1 MMKGMK
7 AIYLAI
13 AALAVLSLVI
23 VACGDEEPEP
33 TSTPTPA
40 APAIDMDA
48 VSAIGSAMAAQIQ
61 EGIRAELAQLQPPL
75 SEDEI
80 RTLIE
85 GAVAQNIPEGISSAD
100 VQAMVDSAVAA
111 AAAEGVNQE
120 DVTAAIGAALA
131 QAAAGQREPL
141 SQADVERI
149 VRAAVATPE
158 PTPTPAPTA
167 VATPAPTATMAPKVP
182 VDPRLKVAMVPPGHQ
197 VTMMYRTFQSSTGPQ
212 KAMYEHLIYKDRYSG
227 EFTNEQLATEWS
239 LTPDGM
245 TWSAKLRE
253 GVPFHHTGTEFT
265 AKDVIHTVQVLARDD
280 SLASASIWRDL
291 GVAEENFD
299 VINDHEIVWNLDK
312 PEPLIDFWMAE
323 EWVAGIIS
331 KDYTDLVGLDGYH
344 ERPIGT
350 GPFRFVEIVI
360 DSHILHERVQ
370 DHWRKT
376 PEFHELQFFYIKEDS
391 TRLAK
396 LLTREVAL
404 ADVPRTQLPEA
415 VQRGLQVATS
425 TLPGF
430 YIYAFIG
437 GQYYDQPTPV
447 LAGARKDDPETGIE
461 PIAPG
466 YSADDPLRD
475 PRVREALNV
484 AINRDAI
491 RKAFWG
497 DAAIPQAIHNVP
509 PYRFD
514 CKDDWF
520 PHPGP
525 DGGTG
530 CDGRGYPYA
539 YDPDRATQLLTEAG
553 YPDGFD
559 FRLMMAPNMAGVP
572 EGPDVGEA
580 IHSDWGAI
588 GLDAEIIEVEFAE
601 VLRLNRERDMGRT
614 VFMMRYATG
623 PAPLGWCFPMSNV
636 GGGCGSSVWEYA
648 ELDELY
654 VDLRKQ
660 ITPEDM
666 LAGIH
671 ATGDWM
677 YANHLI
683 IPLFFLYPQ
692 VGYDPG
698 ILQGYEANMLHMGP
712 VRHHEYTVP
721 VYK

>member
-1 MMKGMK
+1 MTK
-7 AIYLAI
+7 AMNKVYLAI
-13 AALAVLSLVI
+13 AALAVLSLLI
-23 VACGDEEPEP
+23 LACGEDEPEATAP
-33 TSTPTPA
+33 PPP
-40 APAIDMDA
+40 APATVDVAGLTSQLEQTIR
-48 VSAIGSAMAAQIQ
+48 Q
-61 EGIRAELAQLQPPL
+61 EVAKVQPPL
-75 SEDEI
+75 SEDQI
-80 RTLIE
+80 RSLIE
-85 GAVAQNIPEGISSAD
+85 NAVIQNAPDTVSGAEI
-100 VQAMVDSAVAA
+100 QAMVDSAVKA
-111 AAAEGVNQE
+111 AAAEGVSQE
-120 DVTAAIGAALA
+120 DVSTAIGEALAAA
-131 QAAAGQREPL
+131 QAAQAEPL
-141 SQADVERI
+141 SPADVERI
-149 VRAAVATPE
+149 VRAAVPTPAPPPTAMATAE
-158 PTPTPAPTA
+158 PTPTPA
-167 VATPAPTATMAPKVP
+167 ATMAPKVP
-182 VDPRLKVAMVPPGHQ
+182 VDARLKVAMVPPGHQ

-212 KAMYEHLIYKDRYSG
+212 KAMYEHLIYKDRYTG
-227 EFTNEQLATEWS
+227 EFNNEQLATEW
-239 LTPDGM
+239 TMEPDGM
-245 TWSAKLRE
+245 SWTFKLRE

-265 AKDVIHTVQVLARDD
+265 AKDVIHTVRVLGRDD
-280 SLASASIWRDL
+280 SLASSSIWQDL
-291 GVAEENFD
+291 GLADTNF
-299 VINDHEIVWNLDK
+299 VVSNDYEITWNLDK
-312 PEPLIDFWMAE
+312 PEPLLDFWMAE

-350 GPFRFVEIVI
+350 GPFRFVELVI
-360 DSHILHERVQ
+360 DSHILHERVE
-370 DHWRKT
+370 DHWRQT

-437 GQYYDQPTPV
+437 GQYYDQPTTV
-447 LAGARKDDPETGIE
+447 LAGARKGETE
-461 PIAPG
+461 EVAQG

-475 PRVREALNV
+475 PKVREALNV

-491 RKAFWG
+491 RQAFWG

-509 PYRFD
+509 PYRYD
-514 CKDDWF
+514 CKDEWF

-525 DGGTG
+525 AGGTG
-530 CDGRGYPYA
+530 CEGRGYPYP
-539 YDPDRATQLLTEAG
+539 YDPDRAKQLLAEAG

-588 GLDAEIIEVEFAE
+588 GLSADIVVVEFAE
-601 VLRLNRERDMGRT
+601 VLRLQRERDMGRT

-636 GGGCGSSVWEYA
+636 GGGCGSAIWEYP
-648 ELDELY
+648 ELDELF
-654 VDLRKQ
+654 VDLKQ
-660 ITPEDM
+660 QVLPEEV
-666 LAGIH
+666 LTRIH
-671 ATGDWM
+671 KTGDWM

-683 IPLFFLYPQ
+683 IPLFFLFPQ
-692 VGYDPG
+692 VGFDPA

-712 VRHHEYTVP
+712 VRHHEFSKP
-721 VYK
+721 VYQ

>member
-1 MMKGMK
+1 MTKGIFK
-7 AIYLAI
+7 VYLAI
-13 AALAVLSLVI
+13 AAVAALSLLI
-23 VACGDEEPEP
+23 VACGSDDETPAP
-33 TSTPTPA
+33 TA
-40 APAIDMDA
+40 APAPTID
-48 VSAIGSAMAAQIQ
+48 VGAITSGITAQVQQTIQQEMAKA
-61 EGIRAELAQLQPPL
+61 QPPL

-85 GAVAQNIPEGISSAD
+85 GAVSANVPEGISASD

-111 AAAEGVNQE
+111 AAAEGVSQE
-120 DVTAAIGAALA
+120 DVTAAIGAAIA
-131 QAAAGQREPL
+131 QAAAAQPDPL
-141 SQADVERI
+141 SQADIERI
-149 VRAAVATPE
+149 VAAAVATPV
-158 PTPTPAPTA
+158 PTPAPVPTAMPTPAPTA
-167 VATPAPTATMAPKVP
+167 MAPKVP

-265 AKDVIHTVQVLARDD
+265 AKDVIHTVQVLARED
-280 SLASASIWRDL
+280 SLASAAIWRDL
-291 GVAEENFD
+291 GVDDSNFD
-299 VINDHEIVWNLDK
+299 VAGDHEITWNLDK
-312 PEPLIDFWMAE
+312 AEPLIDFWMAE
-323 EWVAGIIS
+323 EWVAGVIS

-350 GPFRFVEIVI
+350 GPFRFVELVI
-360 DSHILHERVQ
+360 DSHILHERVE

-415 VQRGLQVATS
+415 VQRGLQIATS

-437 GQYYDQPTPV
+437 GQYYSEPQTV
-447 LAGARKDDPETGIE
+447 LSGAREGKTEE
-461 PIAPG
+461 VAVG
-466 YSADDPLRD
+466 YSADDPLSD
-475 PRVREALNV
+475 VRVREALNV

-509 PYRFD
+509 PYRYD
-514 CKDDWF
+514 CKDEWF

-525 DGGTG
+525 QGGTG
-530 CDGRGYPYA
+530 CAGNGYPYA
-539 YDPDRATQLLTEAG
+539 YDPDRAKALLTEAG

-588 GLDAEIIEVEFAE
+588 GLSADIEVVEFAE
-601 VLRLNRERDMGRT
+601 VLRLQRERNMGRT

-636 GGGCGSSVWEYA
+636 GGGCGSSIWEYP
-648 ELDELY
+648 ELDKLY

-660 ITPEDM
+660 TTPDGI

-671 ATGDWM
+671 ETGDWM
-677 YANHLI
+677 YNNHLI
-683 IPLFFLYPQ
+683 IPLFFLFPQ

-698 ILQGYEANMLHMGP
+698 VLQGYEANMLHMGP
-712 VRHHEYTVP
+712 VRHHEYTMP
-721 VYK
+721 VYQ

>member
-1 MMKGMK
+1 MTKGMK
-7 AIYLAI
+7 SVYLAI
-13 AALAVLSLVI
+13 AALAVFSLVI
-23 VACGDEEPEP
+23 LACGGDDEDE
-33 TSTPTPA
+33 TTPA
-40 APAIDMDA
+40 PAA
-48 VSAIGSAMAAQIQ
+48 
-61 EGIRAELAQLQPPL
+61 
-75 SEDEI
+75 
-80 RTLIE
+80 
-85 GAVAQNIPEGISSAD
+85 
-100 VQAMVDSAVAA
+100 
-111 AAAEGVNQE
+111 
-120 DVTAAIGAALA
+120 TAAPTAAPTMA
-131 QAAAGQREPL
+131 PTAAPTAMPT
-141 SQADVERI
+141 
-149 VRAAVATPE
+149 ATPE
-158 PTPTPAPTA
+158 PAAPE
-167 VATPAPTATMAPKVP
+167 P

-212 KAMYEHLIYKDRYSG
+212 KAMYEHLIYKDRFSG

-239 LTPDGM
+239 LTPDGT
-245 TWSAKLRE
+245 TWSAKLRQ
-253 GVPFHHTGTEFT
+253 GVPFHSTDSWTGTEFT
-265 AKDVIHTVQVLARDD
+265 AKDVVQTVQTLARDD

-291 GVAEENFD
+291 GVADSNFE
-299 VINDHEIVWNLDK
+299 ILNDYEITWNLDK

-331 KDYTDLVGLDGYH
+331 KDYWDDRGPDGYH
-344 ERPIGT
+344 DHPIGT
-350 GPFRFVEIVI
+350 GPFQFVEIVI
-360 DSHILHERVQ
+360 DSHILHERVE

-376 PEFHELQFFYIKEDS
+376 PEFHEVQFFYVKEDS
-391 TRLAK
+391 TRLAQ
-396 LLTREVAL
+396 LLAREVAI

-415 VQRGLQVATS
+415 TQRGLQIATS

-437 GQYYDQPTPV
+437 GQYYDKETEV
-447 LAGARKDDPETGIE
+447 LAGARMGEME

-491 RKAFWG
+491 RQAFWG

-514 CKDDWF
+514 CKDEWF
-520 PHPGP
+520 PFPGP
-525 DGGTG
+525 EGSTG
-530 CDGRGYPYA
+530 CDGNGYPYA
-539 YDPDRATQLLTEAG
+539 YDPERAKELLAEAG

-572 EGPDVGEA
+572 EGPDVGQA

-588 GLDAEIIEVEFAE
+588 GLSANIEEVEFAE

-636 GGGCGSSVWEYA
+636 GGGCGSSVWEYP

-654 VDLRKQ
+654 VHLRKQ
-660 ITPEDM
+660 VTPDTM
-666 LAGIH
+666 LSAIH
-671 ATGDWM
+671 NVGDWM

-683 IPLFFLYPQ
+683 IPLFFLFPQ

-698 ILQGYEANMLHMGP
+698 ILEGYEANMLHMGP
-712 VRHHEYTVP
+712 VRHHEYTKP
-721 VYK
+721 VYQQ

>member
-1 MMKGMK
+1 MLKGMNK
-7 AIYLAI
+7 VYLAI
-13 AALAVLSLVI
+13 AALAILSMVI
-23 VACGDEEPEP
+23 LACGDDEPEP
-33 TSTPTPA
+33 TP
-40 APAIDMDA
+40 APAPTAEPVDVTA
-48 VSAIGSAMAAQIQ
+48 LANQMAGLLQQ
-61 EGIRAELAQLQPPL
+61 TLQAELAQMQPPL
-75 SEDEI
+75 SEDAI
-80 RTLIE
+80 RELIE
-85 GAVAQNIPEGISSAD
+85 GAISESAPEGISGAEL
-100 VQAMVDSAVAA
+100 QAMVDSAVAA

-131 QAAAGQREPL
+131 EAARNQPEPL

-149 VRAAVATPE
+149 VRAAVATPVPTAMPTPAPTVA
-158 PTPTPAPTA
+158 PTPTPAATTA
-167 VATPAPTATMAPKVP
+167 PMIP

-212 KAMYEHLIYKDRYSG
+212 KAMYEHLIYKDRYTG

-239 LTPDGM
+239 LTPDGT

-265 AKDVIHTVQVLARDD
+265 AKDVVHTVQVLARDD
-280 SLASASIWRDL
+280 SLASAAIWRDL
-291 GVAEENFD
+291 GVAESNFE
-299 VINDHEIVWNLDK
+299 IASDHEITWNLDK

-350 GPFRFVEIVI
+350 GPFRFVELVI
-360 DSHILHERVQ
+360 DSHILHERVE

-376 PEFHELQFFYIKEDS
+376 PEFHELQFYYIKEDS

-437 GQYYDQPTPV
+437 GQYYDQETTV
-447 LAGARKDDPETGIE
+447 LTGAREGEIE
-461 PIAPG
+461 PIASG

-475 PRVREALNV
+475 PRVREALNI

-514 CKDDWF
+514 CKDEWF
-520 PHPGP
+520 PYPGP
-525 DGGTG
+525 NGGTG
-530 CDGRGYPYA
+530 CADNGYPYP
-539 YDPDRATQLLTEAG
+539 YDPDRAKELLTEAG
-553 YPDGFD
+553 YPEGFD

-572 EGPDVGEA
+572 EGPDVGQA

-588 GLDAEIIEVEFAE
+588 GLSAEIVEVEFAE
-601 VLRLNRERDMGRT
+601 VLRLQRERDMGRT

-636 GGGCGSSVWEYA
+636 GGGCGSSIWEYP
-648 ELDELY
+648 ELDALY

-671 ATGDWM
+671 QTGDWM

-683 IPLFFLYPQ
+683 IPLFFLFPQ

-712 VRHHEYTVP
+712 VRHHEYTKP
-721 VYK
+721 VYQ

>member
-1 MMKGMK
+1 MTKGMK
-7 AIYLAI
+7 SVYLAI

-23 VACGDEEPEP
+23 LACGGDDEDE
-33 TSTPTPA
+33 TTPA
-40 APAIDMDA
+40 PAPATVD
-48 VSAIGSAMAAQIQ
+48 VSGLTSQLEQ
-61 EGIRAELAQLQPPL
+61 TIREEVAKVQPPL
-75 SEDEI
+75 SEDQI
-80 RTLIE
+80 RSLIE
-85 GAVAQNIPEGISSAD
+85 NAVIQNAPDTVSSAEI
-100 VQAMVDSAVAA
+100 QAMVDSAVAA
-111 AAAEGVNQE
+111 AAAEGVSQE
-120 DVTAAIGAALA
+120 DVTTAIGEALASA
-131 QAAAGQREPL
+131 QAAQAEPL
-141 SQADVERI
+141 SPADVERI
-149 VRAAVATPE
+149 VRAAVPTPAPPPTPAPTVA
-158 PTPTPAPTA
+158 PTPTPAA
-167 VATPAPTATMAPKVP
+167 EMAPKIP

-291 GVAEENFD
+291 GVAESNFE
-299 VINDHEIVWNLDK
+299 VVNDYEIVWNLDK

-360 DSHILHERVQ
+360 DSHILHERVE

-415 VQRGLQVATS
+415 VQRGLQIATS

-437 GQYYDQPTPV
+437 GQYYDQPTTV
-447 LAGARKDDPETGIE
+447 LAGARTGETE
-461 PIAPG
+461 PLAPS

-514 CKDDWF
+514 CKDEWF

-530 CDGRGYPYA
+530 CAGNGYPYA
-539 YDPDRATQLLTEAG
+539 YDPDRAKQLLADAG
-553 YPDGFD
+553 YPEGFD

-588 GLDAEIIEVEFAE
+588 GLSADIEVVEFAE
-601 VLRLNRERDMGRT
+601 VLRLNREREMGRT

-636 GGGCGSSVWEYA
+636 GGGCGSSVWEYP

-660 ITPEDM
+660 VTADTM

-671 ATGDWM
+671 RVGDWM

-683 IPLFFLYPQ
+683 IPLFFLFPQ

-698 ILQGYEANMLHMGP
+698 VLQSYEANMLHMGP

-721 VYK
+721 VYQQ

>member
-1 MMKGMK
+1 MTKGMTK
-7 AIYLAI
+7 VYMAI
-13 AALAVLSLVI
+13 AALVVLSLVI
-23 VACGDEEPEP
+23 LACGDDEPE
-33 TSTPTPA
+33 STP
-40 APAIDMDA
+40 APPPTAEPIDITA
-48 VSAIGSAMAAQIQ
+48 VANQMATMLQQ
-61 EGIRAELAQLQPPL
+61 TMRTELANMQPPL
-75 SEDEI
+75 SEDDI
-80 RTLIE
+80 RSLIE
-85 GAVAQNIPEGISSAD
+85 GAISESAPEGISGAD
-100 VQAMVDSAVAA
+100 IQAMVDSAVAA

-131 QAAAGQREPL
+131 EAARNQPEPL
-141 SQADVERI
+141 SQSDIESI
-149 VRAAVATPE
+149 VRAAVGTPAPPPTMAPTAV
-158 PTPTPAPTA
+158 PTPTPA
-167 VATPAPTATMAPKVP
+167 VTMAPKVP

-212 KAMYEHLIYKDRYSG
+212 KAMYEHLIYKDRYTG

-253 GVPFHHTGTEFT
+253 GIPFHHTGTEFT

-280 SLASASIWRDL
+280 SLASAAIWRDL
-291 GVAEENFD
+291 GVAESNFE
-299 VINDHEIVWNLDK
+299 VVNDHEIVWSLDK

-350 GPFRFVEIVI
+350 GPFRFVELVI
-360 DSHILHERVQ
+360 DSHIMHERVEG
-370 DHWRKT
+370 HWRQT

-415 VQRGLQVATS
+415 IQRGLQVATS

-437 GQYYDQPTPV
+437 GQYYDSPTEV
-447 LAGARKDDPETGIE
+447 LAGARKGQME
-461 PIAPG
+461 PLAPG

-514 CKDDWF
+514 CKDEWF

-525 DGGTG
+525 NGGTG
-530 CDGRGYPYA
+530 CADNGYPYP
-539 YDPDRATQLLTEAG
+539 YDPDRAKALLTEAG

-572 EGPDVGEA
+572 EGPDVGQA

-588 GLDAEIIEVEFAE
+588 GLSAEIIEVEFAE

-614 VFMMRYATG
+614 VYMMRYATG

-683 IPLFFLYPQ
+683 IPLFFLFPQ

-698 ILQGYEANMLHMGP
+698 VLQGYEANMLHMGP
-712 VRHHEYTVP
+712 VRHHEFTKP
-721 VYK
+721 VYQ

>member
-1 MMKGMK
+1 MTKGMK
-7 AIYLAI
+7 SVYLAI

-23 VACGDEEPEP
+23 LACGGDDEDE
-33 TSTPTPA
+33 TTPA
-40 APAIDMDA
+40 PAPATVD
-48 VSAIGSAMAAQIQ
+48 VSGLTSQLEQ
-61 EGIRAELAQLQPPL
+61 TIREEVAKVQPPL
-75 SEDEI
+75 SEDQI
-80 RTLIE
+80 RSLIE
-85 GAVAQNIPEGISSAD
+85 NAVIQNAPDTVSSAEI
-100 VQAMVDSAVAA
+100 QAMVDSAVAA
-111 AAAEGVNQE
+111 AAAEGVSQE
-120 DVTAAIGAALA
+120 DVTTAIGEALASA
-131 QAAAGQREPL
+131 QAAQAEPL
-141 SQADVERI
+141 SPADVERI
-149 VRAAVATPE
+149 VRAAVPTPAPPPTPAPTVA
-158 PTPTPAPTA
+158 PTPTPAA
-167 VATPAPTATMAPKVP
+167 EMAPKIP

-291 GVAEENFD
+291 GVAESNFE
-299 VINDHEIVWNLDK
+299 VVNDYEIVWNLDK

-360 DSHILHERVQ
+360 DSHILHERVE

-415 VQRGLQVATS
+415 VQRGLQIATS

-437 GQYYDQPTPV
+437 GQYYDQPTTV
-447 LAGARKDDPETGIE
+447 LAGARTGETE
-461 PIAPG
+461 PLAPS

-514 CKDDWF
+514 CKDEWF

-530 CDGRGYPYA
+530 CAGNGYPYA
-539 YDPDRATQLLTEAG
+539 YDPDRAKQLLADAG
-553 YPDGFD
+553 YPEGFD

-588 GLDAEIIEVEFAE
+588 GLSADIEVVEFAE
-601 VLRLNRERDMGRT
+601 VLRLNREREMGRT

-636 GGGCGSSVWEYA
+636 GGGCGSSVWEYP

-660 ITPEDM
+660 VTADTM

-671 ATGDWM
+671 RVGDWM

-683 IPLFFLYPQ
+683 IPLFFLFPQ

-698 ILQGYEANMLHMGP
+698 VLQGYEANMLHMGP

-721 VYK
+721 VYQQ